1 METMVVGSQKLDR
14 RRRFFPRQV
23 STLKQILL
31 VVICSQAV
39 TCAPLLCE
47 GFATVQ
53 RQKRPTTTNARNHG
67 NTRLYNFLKDA
78 FSKAFENDR
87 NLSSDKRKQQYDDIY
102 SGEEFDDP
110 TANVGTLTET
120 QKLWREKVSP
130 AGLVDNPNS
139 GGGVRNEMVAGT
151 TLVLDLYLA
160 GVPEKDPSNDL
171 YGSRVN
177 ISNRDKTTGL
187 SLPST
192 PSTSVTVQFLP
203 DGVCRAEESSFTT
216 GMKDGQWKL
225 SDDGK
230 VLRFSLDQ
238 VGFTRTAV
246 TKGTIQNVA
255 WTNEEERTTETST
268 TYTIPPGFVYGDVP
282 VTPAKGR
289 PGLVGSS
296 FNVAG
301 DGVLRVEQESGL
313 FGISSKMVACGKFQA
328 KRIQPDS

>member
-1 METMVVGSQKLDR
+1 
-14 RRRFFPRQV
+14 
-23 STLKQILL
+23 
-31 VVICSQAV
+31 
-39 TCAPLLCE
+39 
-47 GFATVQ
+47 
-53 RQKRPTTTNARNHG
+53 
-67 NTRLYNFLKDA
+67 
-78 FSKAFENDR
+78 
-87 NLSSDKRKQQYDDIY
+87 
-102 SGEEFDDP
+102 
-110 TANVGTLTET
+110 
-120 QKLWREKVSP
+120 
-130 AGLVDNPNS
+130 
-139 GGGVRNEMVAGT
+139 
-151 TLVLDLYLA
+151 
-160 GVPEKDPSNDL
+160 
-171 YGSRVN
+171 
-177 ISNRDKTTGL
+177 
-187 SLPST
+187 
-192 PSTSVTVQFLP
+192 
-203 DGVCRAEESSFTT
+203 
-216 GMKDGQWKL
+216 MKDGQWKL